1 MTKRE
6 SISRYSLIL
15 NKLRKSPATFKEIS
29 DYLALESELQS
40 YNYNIAFRTF
50 QRDVKDIESLYNI
63 EIRYDFSKK
72 TYYIEYEG
80 EPEANERILEA
91 FDTFNALNI
100 TEGLSKYIHFEQ
112 RRPQGTENLYGLLH
126 AIKNCKKIGF
136 EYKKFWE
143 ESASRRNVEPLAL
156 KEFKSRWYLIA
167 NDLKDNQIKTFGLD
181 RLTELT
187 ITNQPYSYPN
197 FNIKEYFKHCFGIIR
212 GVDSEPQQV
221 ILSFCKF
228 QGKYIKTF
236 PLHES
241 QQILVDDDKE
251 LRIELFVYLTHDLIM
266 ELLSHGNSLT
276 VLEPAMLVEE
286 LEHAKC

>member
-15 NKLRKSPATFKEIS
+15 NKLRKSPSTFKEIS

-40 YNYNIAFRTF
+40 YNYNISFRTF
-50 QRDVKDIESLYNI
+50 QRDLKDIESLYNI
-63 EIRYDFSKK
+63 EVRYDFSKK
-72 TYYIEYEG
+72 TYFIEYEG

-100 TEGLSKYIHFEQ
+100 TDGLSKYIHFEQ

-143 ESASRRNVEPLAL
+143 ECATNRIVEPLAL

-167 NDLKDNQIKTFGLD
+167 NDLDDQRIKTFGLD
-181 RLTELT
+181 RLSNLT
-187 ITNQPYSYPN
+187 ITNQPFSYPK
-197 FNIKEYFKHCFGIIR
+197 FNIRDYFRHCFGIIR
-212 GVDSEPQQV
+212 GVDGEPEEI
-221 ILSFCKF
+221 ILSFDKI

-241 QQILVDDDKE
+241 QQILTDDDNE
-251 LRIELFVYLTHDLIM
+251 LRIRIFVYITHDLIM
-266 ELLSHGNSLT
+266 ELLSYGNSLT
-276 VLEPAMLVEE
+276 VMQPEKLIRE
-286 LEHAKC
+286 LEESRG

>member
-1 MTKRE
+1 LK
-6 SISRYSLIL
+6 
-15 NKLRKSPATFKEIS
+15 KLRKSPATFKEIS

-40 YNYNIAFRTF
+40 YNYNVAFRTF
-50 QRDVKDIESLYNI
+50 QRDIKDIESLYNI

-72 TYYIEYEG
+72 TYQIEYEG

-100 TEGLSKYIHFEQ
+100 TDGLSKYIHFEQ

-126 AIKNCKKIGF
+126 AIKNCKKINF

-143 ESASRRNVEPLAL
+143 ESSSKRNVEPLAL

-181 RLTELT
+181 RLTDLN
-187 ITNQPYSYPN
+187 ITNQPFNYPN
-197 FNIKEYFKHCFGIIR
+197 FNIKEYFKYCFGIIR
-212 GVDSEPQQV
+212 GVEGEPQQI
-221 ILSFCKF
+221 ILSYEPI
-228 QGKYIKTF
+228 QGKYIKSF

-241 QQILVDDDKE
+241 QQIIIDNENE
-251 LRIELFVYLTHDLIM
+251 LRIKLYVYITHDLNM
-266 ELLSHGNSLT
+266 ELLSYGNSLT
-276 VLEPAMLVEE
+276 VIEPKILVDG
-286 LEHAKC
+286 LNRMKS